1 VPDGPARARELARNA
16 ATKRVV
22 RAYLDRGVRGAD
34 AEVCEI
40 VSPLFNTEDLKGGV
54 RSFLGQC
61 PGNATFEGR

>member
-1 VPDGPARARELARNA
+1 
-16 ATKRVV
+16 VV